1 MESFSIVKRGYNPQ
15 EVDEYIETLEQ
26 VVKSYKEKDNA
37 IKNAIISAQVA
48 ADNIL
53 KNTHLEV
60 AEYKARALAG
70 LRSVYDSVEQQRS
83 RLQAFQDDY
92 NDMLNKYLLSFE
104 ESDIALVY
112 ERIDELERYLRELN
126 ASLEEETRQEELGQ
140 EETITTTNTE
150 KEEEE

>member
-26 VVKSYKEKDNA
+26 VIKSYKEKDNA

-60 AEYKARALAG
+60 AEYKANTLAQ
-70 LRSVYDSVEQQRS
+70 LRFIYDSLEVQRS
-83 RLQAFQDDY
+83 RVKTFQEDY
-92 NDMLNKYLLSFE
+92 ENMLNKYLRNFDQSDLSVIY
-104 ESDIALVY
+104 D
-112 ERIDELERYLRELN
+112 RIDDLEKYLRELN
-126 ASLEEETRQEELGQ
+126 SSAAEE
-140 EETITTTNTE
+140 
-150 KEEEE
+150 